1 MATLLMGKIVKEVDM
16 DRVHAVLKGEIP
28 FDESTMGGELHGDQ
42 YVDNAV
48 SQKSPTKQMSV
59 VTEPKIKNT
68 VTLPE
73 DQ

>member
-1 MATLLMGKIVKEVDM
+1 
-16 DRVHAVLKGEIP
+16 EIP

-73 DQ
+73 DQYVKVCGEVYLFLGGKRLPAYCKV

>member
-1 MATLLMGKIVKEVDM
+1 
-16 DRVHAVLKGEIP
+16 VLKGEIP

-59 VTEPKIKNT
+59 VAEPKIKNT